1 MSDHDQDDKTTVRH
15 MAWTMLAFVA
25 LGIIL
30 IIGAN
35 IIG

>member
-1 MSDHDQDDKTTVRH
+1 MHDDQDDKTTVKH
-15 MAWTMLAFVA
+15 MMYTFLAFVV
-25 LGIIL
+25 LGVLL

>member
-1 MSDHDQDDKTTVRH
+1 MSHEEQDDKTTVRH
-15 MAWTMLAFVA
+15 MAWTMIAFIV
-25 LGIIL
+25 LGVIL

>member
-1 MSDHDQDDKTTVRH
+1 MNPNQDDKTTVRH
-15 MAWTMLAFVA
+15 MAWTFVGFVV
-25 LGIIL
+25 LGVVL

>member
-1 MSDHDQDDKTTVRH
+1 MSHEDQDDKTTVKH
-15 MAWTMLAFVA
+15 MAWTFAAFAV
-25 LGIIL
+25 LGVLL